1 MEDEN
6 FTRRRGK
13 MMTSSSTAVP
23 SSAAGRG
30 NNNGSSSSCSS
41 KSSIEELSP
50 SSIPILRDYECE
62 VSCINPRG
70 RFLLRIYRHGIV
82 LIDPKKN
89 KMIVR

>member
-23 SSAAGRG
+23 SLAAGRG
-30 NNNGSSSSCSS
+30 NNNGSSSSS